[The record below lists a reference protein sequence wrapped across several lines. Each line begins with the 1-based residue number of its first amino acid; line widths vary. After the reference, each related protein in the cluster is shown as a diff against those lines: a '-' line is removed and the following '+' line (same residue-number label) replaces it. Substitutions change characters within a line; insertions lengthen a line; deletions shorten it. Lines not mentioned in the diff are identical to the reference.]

1 MAVLP
6 GRATAPIIMVRLLLL
21 DVQRLYS
28 TTCPGGVSTVP
39 YRSWGNASTPVLTAN
54 STAYLGTGTVAD
66 SSATYYSQLPRAQLL
81 GSNLLPTG
89 PVL

>member
-1 MAVLP
+1 
-6 GRATAPIIMVRLLLL
+6 MVLLL
-21 DVQRLYS
+21 DKLDYTLLRAL
-28 TTCPGGVSTVP
+28 GGVSTVP
-39 YRSWGNASTPVLTAN
+39 YHSLCNASTPVPTAN